1 MSGYAGTGQATL
13 LRESQQKFLWQNEAV
28 AVDTLSVAYELAR
41 INRSFYPWGLSF
53 EATFSS
59 APGAFEIDIMGANND
74 IAANFISLGTI
85 VAVNSTFVGRW
96 DMPPGLWPRYVAGFM
111 KTLTNAAALVTV
123 QVTR

>member
-1 MSGYAGTGQATL
+1 MSGYDGTGQATL
-13 LRESQQKFLWQNEAV
+13 LRENQQKYLWQNEAV
-28 AVDTLSVAYELAR
+28 AVGTLSVAYELAR

-85 VAVNSTFVGRW
+85 STVNSANVGRW
-96 DMPPGLWPRYVAGFM
+96 DMTPGLWPRYVAGFM
-111 KTLTNAAALVTV
+111 KTLTNAVNVTL